1 MTAITDPTTDAPL
14 TTAAVARIPADPTA
28 GRAPRSNTPVIEFRQ
43 VQKTYDNGFQAVA
56 PFDLSVAAGE
66 IVTIVGPSGCGK
78 TTVIRMAAGLSSVSG
93 GELVRTT
100 EQLAYVFQ
108 DPTLLAWRSVRSNVE
123 LVAKLK
129 GVDKATRSA
138 AATAAIE
145 AVGLGAFERSLP
157 RQLSG
162 GMKMRVS
169 LARAITS
176 APELMMMDEPFAALD
191 EFTRANMQMELL
203 RLWRLNAFGAMF
215 ITHSISE
222 AVTLGHRIVVMA
234 ARPGRIARVI
244 DSPSPPTLDDAPR
257 DLDAL
262 AATAAVVSELLSEA

>member
-1 MTAITDPTTDAPL
+1 MVSTPAPAPGVAPPGTTDQ
-14 TTAAVARIPADPTA
+14 AAAL
-28 GRAPRSNTPVIEFRQ
+28 IEFRQ
-43 VQKTYDNGFQAVA
+43 VQKTYSNGFQAVT
-56 PFDLSVAAGE
+56 PFDLSVGAGE
-66 IVTIVGPSGCGK
+66 IVSLVGPSGCGK

-93 GELVRTT
+93 GELVRRTD
-100 EQLAYVFQ
+100 QLAYVFQ
-108 DPTLLAWRSVRSNVE
+108 DPTLLAWRNVRSNVE

-129 GVDKATRSA
+129 GVDKATRAA

-145 AVGLGAFERSLP
+145 MVGLGAFEKSLP

-191 EFTRANMQMELL
+191 EFTRENMQNQLL
-203 RLWRLNAFGAMF
+203 RLWRANGFGAMF

-222 AVTLGHRIVVMA
+222 AVNLGHRIVVMA
-234 ARPGRIARVI
+234 ARPGRIARII
-244 DSPSPPTLDDAPR
+244 DSPSPPTKDDAPR
-257 DLDAL
+257 DKAAL
-262 AATAAVVSELLSEA
+262 ADTAELVSSLLAGDK